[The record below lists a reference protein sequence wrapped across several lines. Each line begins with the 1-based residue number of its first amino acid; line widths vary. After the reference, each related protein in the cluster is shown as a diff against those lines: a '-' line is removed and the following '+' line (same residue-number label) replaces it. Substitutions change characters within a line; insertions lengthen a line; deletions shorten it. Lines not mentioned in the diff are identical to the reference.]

1 MTIHYPNGQHPMQSY
16 HVNHDLPT
24 PHQSIYAK
32 RGMSLEDEINHS
44 NQYYLANHIAVIH
57 KKPTPIQLVKVD
69 YPKRSAAVI
78 REAYFRRPSTTDYNG
93 IYRGRYI
100 DFDAKETRNR
110 RSFPLK
116 NFHLHQIN
124 HMRECVNLGGIC
136 FAFIKFTELDL
147 VYLLP
152 ATILFHYW
160 DQQDQGGRK
169 SIRLTDIQR
178 RGFQIKYRLNPR
190 LPYLEAVDQIIAAD
204 HKGVYNEYKWSTE
217 S

>member
-1 MTIHYPNGQHPMQSY
+1 MVNIHYPNGQQPQRAY
-16 HVNHDLPT
+16 NPQRDLPT

-78 REAYFRRPSTTDYNG
+78 KEAYFRRPSTTDYNG
-93 IYRGRYI
+93 VYKGYYI
-100 DFDAKETRNR
+100 DFDAKETRNK

-116 NFHLHQIN
+116 NFHPHQIN
-124 HMRECVNLGGIC
+124 HMRECIAQGGIC

-147 VYLLP
+147 IYLLP
-152 ATILFHYW
+152 ATTLFKFW
-160 DQQDQGGRK
+160 DQQQSGGRK
-169 SIRLTDIQR
+169 SIPLTAIAKW
-178 RGFQIKYRLNPR
+178 GYQIGYRLNPC
-190 LPYLEAVDQIIAAD
+190 LPYLEAVDQIIANI
-204 HKGVYNEYKWSTE
+204 K
-217 S
+217 

>member
-1 MTIHYPNGQHPMQSY
+1 MQKMKIHYPNGQHPQQAY
-16 HVNHDLPT
+16 HASRDLPT
-24 PHQSIYAK
+24 PHRSIYAK

-44 NQYYLANHIAVIH
+44 NQYYLTRHIAVIH

-116 NFHLHQIN
+116 NFHSHQIN
-124 HMRECVNLGGIC
+124 HMRECVNQGGIC
-136 FAFIKFTELDL
+136 FAFIKFTDLDL

-160 DQQDQGGRK
+160 DEADQGGRK
-169 SIRLTDIQR
+169 SITLTDIQHW
-178 RGFQIKYRLNPR
+178 GFQIEYQLNPA
-190 LPYLEAVDQIIAAD
+190 YHI
-204 HKGVYNEYKWSTE
+204 
-217 S
+217 

>member
-1 MTIHYPNGQHPMQSY
+1 MVNIHYPNGQQPQREY
-16 HVNHDLPT
+16 NPQRDLPT

-57 KKPTPIQLVKVD
+57 KKPTPVQLVKVD

-93 IYRGRYI
+93 VYKGYYI
-100 DFDAKETRNR
+100 DFDAKETRNK

-116 NFHLHQIN
+116 NFHPHQIN
-124 HMRECVNLGGIC
+124 HMRECIKQGGIC

-147 VYLLP
+147 IYLLP
-152 ATILFHYW
+152 ATNLFEFW
-160 DQQDQGGRK
+160 DQQDTGCRK
-169 SIRLTDIQR
+169 SIPLKSIAKL
-178 RGFQIKYRLNPR
+178 GYQIEYRLNPR
-190 LPYLEAVDQIIAAD
+190 LPYLDAVDQIIANI
-204 HKGVYNEYKWSTE
+204 K
-217 S
+217 

>member
-1 MTIHYPNGQHPMQSY
+1 MTIHYPNGQQPRAHYSASR
-16 HVNHDLPT
+16 DLPT

-93 IYRGRYI
+93 VYKGYYI
-100 DFDAKETRNR
+100 DFDAKETRNK

-116 NFHLHQIN
+116 NFHPHQIR
-124 HMRECVNLGGIC
+124 HMRECVAQGGIC
-136 FAFIKFTELDL
+136 FAFIKFTELDQIF
-147 VYLLP
+147 LLP
-152 ATILFHYW
+152 ATTLFKYW
-160 DQQDQGGRK
+160 DQQSDGGRK
-169 SIRLTDIQR
+169 SILLKDISAA
-178 RGFQIKYRLNPR
+178 GFQIHYRLNPR
-190 LPYLEAVDQIIAAD
+190 LPYLDAVDQMIAN
-204 HKGVYNEYKWSTE
+204 KE
-217 S
+217 